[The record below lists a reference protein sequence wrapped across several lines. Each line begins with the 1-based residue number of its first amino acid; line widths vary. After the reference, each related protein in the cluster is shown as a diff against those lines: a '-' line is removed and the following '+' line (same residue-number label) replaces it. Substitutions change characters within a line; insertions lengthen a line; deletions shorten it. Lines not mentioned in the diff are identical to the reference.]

1 MQSIFERAN
10 AAGIT
15 HIQEWVPAG
24 GSYNGDEYTVLNPT
38 RADAHAGSFSIN
50 VRTGMWLDRA
60 TDDSGDC
67 VGLYGYLNS
76 LRHIDAARAI
86 LELYDPTY
94 SPFDEHKEERDDKKG
109 NYWKG
114 WRCLYKGHR
123 SPPELDTTYFSR
135 LWGEEV
141 ERWELRDGKGV
152 LVAVIV
158 RFPNVNG
165 GKEDKPFTLWSD
177 GRETKW
183 RCAGIEGG
191 KYPLYNLPDL
201 LARPNDE
208 FLLTE
213 GQKVASRLVPVVG
226 SDYVPIGW
234 YGGINNLVSTDFEP
248 LRGRQGLFSFDAD
261 TAGRSVLKKLKE
273 LDVRY
278 LPVYPPVGVAK
289 GWDLADGIRDG
300 WDRVAVL
307 EHLRRDL
314 APVPA
319 ETMALASTRPTNLDT
334 KPSQDLY
341 ELVCDSIWEV
351 YTDKEG
357 KERQRLTDDWF
368 IRILNLD
375 AELGNCIKFDYT
387 IGTSSIAYENSNM
400 LEAAIDS
407 RLSEYVGYKFVTTAM
422 INRVIKQLE
431 KRNRNFNRVAD
442 YVDMLKQKHAVTGD
456 DLLDEFMSCLSFDIQ
471 NETEVDDEEFAK
483 HFDAVV
489 SYYREIFDTFFL
501 RMHIHIHG
509 TRKTAGGEYLGL
521 IENDIVPVLEGG
533 QEKGKTTLCRWLA
546 VEDDLYT
553 DLGSANKNGGAFGS
567 ADTVKRVRGR
577 MIAELGEMDI
587 MRTSDDVNRVKS
599 FISAKVYDVD
609 IKFVEKT
616 APLPSTVSFIGTSNM
631 GEYLVD
637 ETGNRRFYPI
647 KIRDIDK
654 DWLARNR
661 EKAEKLHAHYAR
673 KAECLTREERFSR
686 VRLSDEARTFIEGR
700 RQNAMIRYADHSA
713 VVDVV
718 GKWWAGKSDDYDR
731 MRMCVQDHEIQKM
744 LTDSGYM
751 MRLTHHSVQ
760 SGMVELGFEK
770 KVKRDYSG
778 KTRKGWWKI
787 PPKAKEDDTP
797 F

>member
-1 MQSIFERAN
+1 MISIFDRAN
-10 AAGIT
+10 TAGIP
-15 HIQEWVPAG
+15 HIPEWLPG
-24 GSYNGDEYTVLNPT
+24 GVYDGDEYKALNPT
-38 RADAHAGSFSIN
+38 RADKTIGSFSVNI
-50 VRTGMWLDRA
+50 RTGMWRDYA
-60 TDDSGDC
+60 TDDDGDC
-67 VGLYGYLNS
+67 VGLYGYIHS
-76 LRHIDAARAI
+76 LRNIDAARAI

-114 WRCLYKGHR
+114 WRCLYRGHK
-123 SPPELDTTYFSR
+123 SPPELDTAYFSR
-135 LWGEEV
+135 LWGDEV
-141 ERWELRDGKGV
+141 ERWELRDARSV
-152 LVAVIV
+152 LVAIIV

-183 RCAGIEGG
+183 RCAGLDGG
-191 KYPLYNLPDL
+191 KYPLYNLPEL
-201 LARPNDE
+201 LVRPNDE
-208 FLLTE
+208 FVLTE
-213 GQKVASRLVPVVG
+213 GQKVASRLIPVIG
-226 SDYVPIGW
+226 FDYVPVGW
-234 YGGINNLVSTDFEP
+234 YGGINNLAGTDFEP

-273 LDVRY
+273 LDVKYR
-278 LPVYPPVGVAK
+278 PVYPPTGVAK
-289 GWDLADGIRDG
+289 GWDLADGLRDG
-300 WDRVAVL
+300 WTREDLL

-314 APVPA
+314 SSVAPAVSL
-319 ETMALASTRPTNLDT
+319 LASTRPTNLDG
-334 KPSQDLY
+334 KLSQDLY
-341 ELVCDSIWEV
+341 ELVQSSIWE
-351 YTDKEG
+351 TTEDKNG
-357 KERQRLTDDWF
+357 RPKQRLCDDWF
-368 IRILNLD
+368 MRVINLD

-407 RLSEYVGYKFVTTAM
+407 RLSQYVGYDYITTTH

-431 KRNRNFNRVAD
+431 RRNRNFNRVAD
-442 YVDMLKQKHAVTGD
+442 YVDMLKQKHSVAD
-456 DLLDEFMSCLSFDIQ
+456 SDLLGEFMSCLVFDIQ
-471 NETEVDDEEFAK
+471 NENDLDEEAFAK
-483 HFDAVV
+483 HCERVE

-509 TRKTAGGEYLGL
+509 TRKTAGGEYIGL

-546 VEDDLYT
+546 VDDDLYT
-553 DLGSANKNGGAFGS
+553 DLGSANKSAGAFGS

-647 KIRDIDK
+647 KIKDIDK
-654 DWLARNR
+654 DWLASH
-661 EKAEKLHAHYAR
+661 KDVAEKMHAHYAR
-673 KAECLTREERFSR
+673 KAEALSREERYAR
-686 VRLSDEARTFIEGR
+686 VRLSDDAREFIEGR
-700 RQNAMIRYADHSA
+700 RRNAMIRYADHSA
-713 VVDVV
+713 VVDVI
-718 GKWWAGKSDDYDR
+718 GKWWLSKSDDYDR
-731 MRMCVQDHEIQKM
+731 YRMCIQDHEVQKM
-744 LTDSGYM
+744 ISDAGYI

-770 KVKRDYSG
+770 KARRDHAG
-778 KTRKGWWKI
+778 RVRKGWWKI
-787 PPKAKEDDTP
+787 PPKVVGDDTP